1 MDTGF
6 LKSFLP
12 EIYFS
17 MAIFFQLIFN
27 SRFINKVSFNFP
39 IVYKENFYQTLVMFV
54 CLILLYFNLKIEG
67 FFSNFL
73 FVNDEGAVF
82 LKVIVVFFT
91 GLALF
96 FINLS
101 FSLQF
106 INFF

>member
-54 CLILLYFNLKIEG
+54 CLILLYFNLKIEA
-67 FFSNFL
+67 NFL
-73 FVNDEGAVF
+73 FQPFFAAYQRLKF
-82 LKVIVVFFT
+82 LF
-91 GLALF
+91 L
-96 FINLS
+96 
-101 FSLQF
+101 
-106 INFF
+106 